1 MKRSF
6 ESKRLEALKRLRTS
20 ANTIPPSMDTDA
32 TRLSPIEENLEYQSS
47 PYYKSVDMDIV
58 TYKKRGRN
66 PEVVPKFV
74 KKGDKRHV
82 SITLPPMK
90 VGAAAV
96 VVSIIISISL
106 ILL

>member
-20 ANTIPPSMDTDA
+20 ANTTPPSMDTDA
-32 TRLSPIEENLEYQSS
+32 TRLSPIEENLEYHSS

-74 KKGDKRHV
+74 KKGHIYLFHV
-82 SITLPPMK
+82 LEKTFVLVNLVHI
-90 VGAAAV
+90 
-96 VVSIIISISL
+96 
-106 ILL
+106 